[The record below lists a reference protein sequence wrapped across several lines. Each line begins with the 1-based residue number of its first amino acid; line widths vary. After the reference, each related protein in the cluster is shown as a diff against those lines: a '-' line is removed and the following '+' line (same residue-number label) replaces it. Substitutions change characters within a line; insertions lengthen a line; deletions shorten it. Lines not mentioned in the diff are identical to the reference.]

1 VVSVGEGQRGGV
13 GGAFLVSPRFESV
26 LFICSGGRVSLGWM
40 GFLVSGV
47 RSKIRRAL
55 ATSRVCLHGV
65 NRWGFVAAQAAPRE
79 RGGRARY
86 TYGMAYPERLLTD
99 DETIVVQFRP
109 HWRMLFIPILWIAA
123 GIVAVWLVYRVP
135 PDNGTIDLITSGVVF
150 AALIPAAIIPLIA
163 WWFTGYILTSE
174 RLITRNGILSRSG
187 IEIPLENV
195 NNVMFSQT
203 LLERVLKSG
212 DLLVES
218 AGESGQSRFSDIPN
232 PEEFQSLL
240 YKTRELRTGGT
251 SGKTPATPIGSHDI
265 DSMDKLER
273 LTQLHRDGVIS
284 DEEFA
289 DKRRQFLDEL

>member
-1 VVSVGEGQRGGV
+1 
-13 GGAFLVSPRFESV
+13 
-26 LFICSGGRVSLGWM
+26 
-40 GFLVSGV
+40 
-47 RSKIRRAL
+47 
-55 ATSRVCLHGV
+55 
-65 NRWGFVAAQAAPRE
+65 
-79 RGGRARY
+79 
-86 TYGMAYPERLLTD
+86 MAYPERLLTD

-109 HWRMLFIPILWIAA
+109 HWRMLLIPILWIIA

-135 PDNGTIDLITSGVVF
+135 PDNGTIDLITSGVVLV
-150 AALIPAAIIPLIA
+150 ALIPAAIIPLVA

-174 RLITRNGILSRSG
+174 RLITRDGILSRSG

-203 LLERVLKSG
+203 LLERILKSG
-212 DLLVES
+212 DLLIES

-265 DSMDKLER
+265 DSMDRLER

-289 DKRRQFLDEL
+289 DKRQQFLDEL